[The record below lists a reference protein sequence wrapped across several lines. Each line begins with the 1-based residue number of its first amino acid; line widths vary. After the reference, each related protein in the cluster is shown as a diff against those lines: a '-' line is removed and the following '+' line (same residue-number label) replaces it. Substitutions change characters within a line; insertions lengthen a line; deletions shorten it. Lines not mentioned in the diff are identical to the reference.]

1 MLHHIMDDIIDF
13 VGGYTVYVTFGNER
27 CVYYITERHLWIH
40 RLGIDIDAVAAYH
53 IEPQI
58 CLCGHIAE
66 FLLGDDVAPLLLI
79 QINVIIPCCEVHTV

>member
-1 MLHHIMDDIIDF
+1 MFLHIRVSAPVEEFQVSWMLHHIMDDIIDF

-53 IEPQI
+53 IDP
-58 CLCGHIAE
+58 HI
-66 FLLGDDVAPLLLI
+66 
-79 QINVIIPCCEVHTV
+79 